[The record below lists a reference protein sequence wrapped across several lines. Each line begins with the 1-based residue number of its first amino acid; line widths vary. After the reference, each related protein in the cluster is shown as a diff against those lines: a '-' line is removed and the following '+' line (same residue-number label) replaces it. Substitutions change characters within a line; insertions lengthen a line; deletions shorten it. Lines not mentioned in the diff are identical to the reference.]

1 MMVGSLSASLGLA
14 VVGALINSM
23 LNKPM
28 YDWNVRESYGALI
41 LSSLAVVVAI
51 AGMLLGFVGLR
62 LGWKAGRRVSVTSA
76 FGVLCCY
83 LAVLIS
89 LIFVLYH
96 ESAYWF

>member
-14 VVGALINSM
+14 VVTALINSM

-28 YDWNVRESYGALI
+28 YDWNVRESYGAFV
-41 LSSLAVVVAI
+41 LSSLAAVVAI
-51 AGMLLGFVGLR
+51 VGMMLGFVGLR
-62 LGWKAGRRVSVTSA
+62 LGWKAGRRVSIISA

-83 LAVLIS
+83 LSVVIS

-96 ESAYWF
+96 EIAYWF